1 MKILVTGA
9 TGFVGRRLTQKLVDE
24 GHEVTMTSSGT
35 GPHPLGVKK
44 ILYRGLEGIDWK
56 YVYGQDVVFHQFAN
70 NDTRCQDESE
80 MFRANVYGAIKMFVS
95 AMQGGC
101 KNFVYASSTAVYGSE
116 PAPYVEG
123 VTEVKPL
130 NVYGLSK
137 AKFDEFA
144 MQFAKDYK
152 VRVTGLRYCN
162 VYGPGEDH
170 KGKRMSMIGQLMR
183 DMLAK
188 KRPKLFEFGEQRRDW
203 IYVDDVVKM
212 NMLAMNREQ
221 GEYGE
226 IYNCGTGKAYSF
238 NDIVAFIE
246 CAMRRNNLAS
256 LDELTALT
264 PKYIPCAFSAEY
276 QSHTECGIEKAR
288 THLAFEPSYDLRS
301 GIEDYIK
308 ELISCDGPPPSCE
321 PSSPHTHSESGSGE
335 TLQEPANH

>member
-1 MKILVTGA
+1 VRILITGA

-24 GHEVTMTSSGT
+24 GHEVTITSSGT
-35 GPHPLGVKK
+35 GPHALGVKK
-44 ILYRGLEGIDWK
+44 ILYRGFEGIDWT
-56 YVYGQDVVFHQFAN
+56 YLHGQDVVFHQFAN

-95 AMQGGC
+95 AINGGC

-130 NVYGLSK
+130 NVYGHSK

-152 VRVTGLRYCN
+152 VKVTGLRYCN
-162 VYGPGEDH
+162 VYGPGESH

-188 KRPKLFEFGEQRRDW
+188 KTPKLFEFGEQKRDW

-212 NMLAMNREQ
+212 NMLAMNRTQ
-221 GEYGE
+221 GEDGE
-226 IYNCGTGKAYSF
+226 IYNCGSGKASTF
-238 NDIVAFIE
+238 NDIVNTIQN
-246 CAMRRNNLAS
+246 AMCDQKLIHLEEMYTLAP
-256 LDELTALT
+256 E
-264 PKYIPCAFSAEY
+264 YILCPFSAEY
-276 QSHTECGIEKAR
+276 QNHTECGIEKAKQQ
-288 THLAFEPSYDLRS
+288 LGFEPSYNLRD
-301 GIEDYIK
+301 GIEEYLK
-308 ELISCDGPPPSCE
+308 ELVALS
-321 PSSPHTHSESGSGE
+321 
-335 TLQEPANH
+335 A